1 MALPAVLLTAA
12 AAAAAWPLDG
22 ATQAVLFEDHRAP
35 VVTIVVELP
44 VGTWS
49 PLFERE
55 DGETAFTFQDDD
67 PGRSLRRRMDA
78 TGITIDLDADRRYS
92 VLRATTLSDRVPQA
106 LDLIKEVLANRAYD
120 ERELSRHRRE
130 RKILWRQT
138 DTDVGFKLSQAAAR
152 ELFAEGD
159 PRRRAWEKPPDA
171 STDVAALA
179 DTRDAIL
186 RTPGR
191 LVGFAGDVTRAE
203 AERWAA
209 GLLPA
214 AGATPSG
221 VTPALAPVR
230 PAAERVR
237 ERDLPIRKLTQVY
250 LAYVRD
256 SIPLDDPRRPAF
268 LIADHVL
275 GGHFYS
281 RLVTALRHE
290 GGETYGAGTRDDGDT
305 AVGVYRVS
313 TFTRADNAA
322 HIEAKLRE
330 TLRVFRDG
338 GITEEERASAVSAL
352 SGARAFTRQAPGQLL
367 ARYRLE
373 RRLGLPEGAIDAT
386 IDRAAG
392 VPLEEI
398 NAFIRAYYDPAAFS
412 MLRAVPR

>member
-1 MALPAVLLTAA
+1 MALPAVLLS
-12 AAAAAWPLDG
+12 AAAAAWSVDG

-49 PLFERE
+49 PFFERR

-67 PGRSLRRRMDA
+67 SGRSLRRRMDA
-78 TGITIDLDADRRYS
+78 TGITIDLDVDRRFS
-92 VLRATTLSDRVPQA
+92 VMRATTLTDRVPEA
-106 LDLIKEVLANRAYD
+106 LGLVQSILANRDYD

-130 RKILWRQT
+130 RKILWHQT

-159 PRRRAWEKPPDA
+159 PRRTAWEKPPDA
-171 STDVAALA
+171 STNGAALA
-179 DTRDAIL
+179 EARDEIL

-191 LVGFAGDVTRAE
+191 LIGFAGDVTRAD

-209 GLLPA
+209 GLLPP
-214 AGATPSG
+214 AGTAPSG
-221 VTPALAPVR
+221 VAPAFAPVR
-230 PAAERVR
+230 PAGDRAR

-290 GGETYGAGTRDDGDT
+290 GGETYGAGTRDDGDV
-305 AVGVYRVS
+305 ASGVYRVS

-322 HIEAKLRE
+322 HIEGKLRE
-330 TLRVFRDG
+330 TLRVFRED
-338 GITEEERASAVSAL
+338 GITEEERAGAVSAL
-352 SGARAFTRQAPGQLL
+352 SGARAFARQAPGQLL

-386 IDRAAG
+386 IDRAAE
-392 VPLEEI
+392 VPLAEI
-398 NAFIRAYYDPAAFS
+398 NAFIRAFYDPAAFS